1 MDPITTAIVAAVVSE
16 VSKAVISNSY
26 EVLKAALKKKCGSE
40 SDLVSAVNQ
49 LEKKPDSDAR
59 KAMLQE
65 EVEAAKVNDDPEILQ
80 LAQDLLDK
88 LKDEPGGQ
96 QIINQTQTNTASG
109 NNVGGDFTFAPVQ
122 EGTKKA

>member
-1 MDPITTAIVAAVVSE
+1 MDPVTTAIVAAVASE
-16 VSKAVISNSY
+16 LSKAAISNSY
-26 EVLKAALKKKCGSE
+26 DALKAALKKKFGSG
-40 SDLVSAVNQ
+40 SDLVGAVNQ
-49 LEKKPDSDAR
+49 FEKKPDSDAR
-59 KAMLQE
+59 KAMLRE

-109 NNVGGDFTFAPVQ
+109 NTVGGDFKFAPVQ
-122 EGTKKA
+122 EGVKKT